1 MSKVRDLHQSLTTC
15 HDCGARPGQYHQL
28 GCDVERCP
36 RCGGQLLQCLMCGC
50 VESDPDEPWPPPLD
64 DREVWTGEWPGK
76 QECRE
81 FGWYVK
87 EAPGEQASVPC
98 RTDDLEPREDLNRLR
113 KESEWDRQEKRYVQ
127 TTLTEAL
134 AEMGRRGILWSRG
147 WELDRRREIAAL
159 TSRAAQALGR
169 GEEVLGYAFYTCQ
182 GKWRRN
188 RGKDFAL
195 YFGQVNHPEMGP
207 IGLPDVEVGRAVA
220 DCLAEHG
227 VRSKW
232 DGDPARPI
240 RVLTGSIRRLAPP
253 P

>member
-1 MSKVRDLHQSLTTC
+1 ML
-15 HDCGARPGQYHQL
+15 
-28 GCDVERCP
+28 E
-36 RCGGQLLQCLMCGC
+36 CLWCGC

-87 EAPGEQASVPC
+87 EAPGERGYVPC
-98 RTDDLEPREDLNRLR
+98 RADDLGAREDLNRLLT
-113 KESEWDRQEKRYVQ
+113 ESEWDRQEKRYVR

-134 AEMGRRGILWSRG
+134 AEMGRRGILLSQG
-147 WELDRRREIAAL
+147 SELGRRKEVEAL
-159 TSRAAQALGR
+159 TERAAQALAR
-169 GEEVLGYAFYTCQ
+169 GEKVLGYAFYT
-182 GKWRRN
+182 WRGRWRKN

-220 DCLAEHG
+220 VCLEEQG

-240 RVLTGSIRRLAPP
+240 RVLTGSIRRLAPSS
-253 P
+253 